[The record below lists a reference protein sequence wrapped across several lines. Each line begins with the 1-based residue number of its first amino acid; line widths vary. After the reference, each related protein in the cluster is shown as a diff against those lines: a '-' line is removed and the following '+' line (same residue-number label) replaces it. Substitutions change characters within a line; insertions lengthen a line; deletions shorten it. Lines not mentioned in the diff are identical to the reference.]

1 MDVTINWLAVLAASV
16 VGFVIAFVW
25 YSDWGLVGGT
35 WRRLTGVT
43 KADSDGAGATP
54 MVVLV
59 VSLVLTA
66 IGLAAAYALAAAYFG
81 REAPW
86 LAAAIGGAAWLGFS
100 VTTLAQH
107 NFFEMKPARLTV
119 INSVYQLILFV
130 GMGLTVG
137 LIQ

>member
-1 MDVTINWLAVLAASV
+1 MDLTISWLAVLVAIA

-35 WRRLTGVT
+35 WRTLTGVT
-43 KADSDGAGATP
+43 KADSAGAGKGP

-66 IGLAAAYALAAAYFG
+66 IGLAAADSLAAGFFDCDS
-81 REAPW
+81 PW
-86 LAAAIGGAAWLGFS
+86 LGGAVGGAAWLCFS
-100 VTTLAQH
+100 ASTLAQH
-107 NFFEMKPARLTV
+107 NGFEMKPTRLTA
-119 INSVYQLILFV
+119 INIAYQLVLFV

-137 LIQ
+137 LLR